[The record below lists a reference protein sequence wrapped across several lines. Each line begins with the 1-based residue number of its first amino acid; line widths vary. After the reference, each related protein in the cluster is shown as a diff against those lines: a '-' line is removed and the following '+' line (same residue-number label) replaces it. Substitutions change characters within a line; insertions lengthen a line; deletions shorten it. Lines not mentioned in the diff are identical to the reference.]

1 MNSTIRDEFDF
12 LPKSNVKAGEGS
24 EDGRFPF
31 FTSSDVKVM
40 RINTPLYD
48 EEAVIL
54 GTGGKP
60 SCNYFC
66 GEFSVSTDNFVLS
79 SKGRILPK
87 FLYYFLR
94 TDGLSILDRG
104 FKGAGLKH
112 ISKEY
117 VQNIVLPLIS
127 RTDQEVIIDE
137 LDTIVR
143 CIESSKSQISL
154 LDEQVKSLFNE
165 MFGDPVENNKRWP
178 QKPLKALGTLE
189 RGKSK
194 HRPRNDPKLL
204 DGPYP
209 LIQTGDVSNA
219 RTFITKH
226 QSTYSELGLSQSRMW
241 EKGTLCITIAANI
254 AQTAIMTFDA
264 CFPDSVVG
272 FLPFSEVHTRYM
284 HEWFGFLQP
293 ILDGMA
299 TSVAQKNLNLETLGK
314 VPVIVPP
321 IELQESYVRK
331 VEQIDK
337 LRFINLFFAIIGS
350 F

>member
-1 MNSTIRDEFDF
+1 MNLSTIKLR
-12 LPKSNVKAGEGS
+12 
-24 EDGRFPF
+24 RW
-31 FTSSDVKVM
+31 
-40 RINTPLYD
+40 R
-48 EEAVIL
+48 AV
-54 GTGGKP
+54 
-60 SCNYFC
+60 
-66 GEFSVSTDNFVLS
+66 
-79 SKGRILPK
+79 
-87 FLYYFLR
+87 
-94 TDGLSILDRG
+94 
-104 FKGAGLKH
+104 
-112 ISKEY
+112 
-117 VQNIVLPLIS
+117 
-127 RTDQEVIIDE
+127 
-137 LDTIVR
+137 
-143 CIESSKSQISL
+143 SL
-154 LDEQVKSLFNE
+154 TEQVKSLFNE

-204 DGPYP
+204 GGPYP

-219 RTFITKH
+219 GTFITKY

-272 FLPFSEVHTRYM
+272 FLPFSEVRTRYM

-299 TSVAQKNLNLETLGK
+299 TSVAQKNLNLEILGK

-321 IELQESYVRK
+321 VELQEAYIRK
-331 VEQIDK
+331 VEKIDK
-337 LRFINLFFAIIGS
+337 LRFMCLMLPLDVPKMHDYALERQQL
-350 F
+350 